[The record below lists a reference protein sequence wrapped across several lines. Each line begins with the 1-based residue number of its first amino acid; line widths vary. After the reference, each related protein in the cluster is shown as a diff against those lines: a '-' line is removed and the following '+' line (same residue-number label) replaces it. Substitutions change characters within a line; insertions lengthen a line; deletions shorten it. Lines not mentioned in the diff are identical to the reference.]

1 MAGLRM
7 TSSQDLVRDTFFR
20 NNPIRNKVPNVFV
33 AALWV
38 LMALS
43 PIVFIEPAPYDL
55 LVVGLFAVGLASGFW
70 RFPLYLFA
78 PFTLLLLFV
87 VTNVAG
93 LSLADNVTTAL
104 FYSGVSFY
112 LILSWL
118 FFVSL
123 VYLFGEAVFAPIF
136 CAYVFAACVSV
147 LVGAAAY
154 FGFVPAFADNLLFA
168 GRVRALFKDPN
179 VFGPFLVIG
188 ALYTLLRTEMA
199 RGHGRAW
206 WVFLWGIISFG
217 VLLSFSR
224 AAWGNYVLS
233 VPLYIL
239 AVGGANVRRKFRILV
254 PVLAVLALAL
264 AYVVGSVDI
273 TTMLAERF
281 GFQYYDQDRFQ
292 TQSAALDEAARRP
305 FGIGPGQSETFFAY
319 ATHSLYLRVLVENG
333 WLGFLAF
340 AAFVALTLRRA
351 VVLALQTRGLTS
363 RYHTLFAIAITGV
376 LFNSFFIDSL
386 HWRHFWLLLA
396 LPWIPPRIP
405 FETSLHHHQ
414 S

>member
-1 MAGLRM
+1 MAGLQ
-7 TSSQDLVRDTFFR
+7 TYSRDYTK
-20 NNPIRNKVPNVFV
+20 NKTPNVFV
-33 AALWV
+33 IALWV
-38 LMALS
+38 LLALS
-43 PIVFIEPAPYDL
+43 PVVFVEPAPYDL
-55 LVVGLFAVGLASGFW
+55 LVISLFAVGLMSGVW
-70 RFPLYLFA
+70 RFPRFLL
-78 PFTLLLLFV
+78 PPVMLLLLFV

-93 LSLADNVTTAL
+93 LPLADDVATAL

-123 VYLFGEAVFAPIF
+123 AYLFGEAVFAPIF
-136 CAYVFAACVSV
+136 SAYVFAACLSV
-147 LVGAAAY
+147 LIGAAAY
-154 FGFVPAFADNLLFA
+154 FGFIPALADSLLFA
-168 GRVRALFKDPN
+168 GRVKALFKDPN
-179 VFGPFLVIG
+179 VFGPFLVVG
-188 ALYTLLRTEMA
+188 ALYTLLRTETEK
-199 RGHGRAW
+199 GYSRAW

-239 AVGGANVRRKFRILV
+239 AVGGANVRRKFRVLV

-264 AYVVGSVDI
+264 AYVVGNADI

-292 TQSAALDEAARRP
+292 TQSSALDEAARRP

-333 WLGFLAF
+333 WLGFGAF
-340 AAFVALTLRRA
+340 AAFVALTLRRSI
-351 VVLALQTRGLTS
+351 VFALKTRGLGS
-363 RYHTLFAIAITGV
+363 RYHTLFAVAITGV

-396 LPWIPPRIP
+396 LPWIP
-405 FETSLHHHQ
+405 FETPLPHHQ